1 MQGPKRR
8 HLGYNWD
15 GHWMGTPGEGLR
27 GQRVINSSCQ
37 GLATVTLE
45 LFCTEQNG
53 ESDPPPP
60 HLGEAMTPT
69 VTR

>member
-15 GHWMGTPGEGLR
+15 GHWMGTPDEGFR

-45 LFCTEQNG
+45 LFCT
-53 ESDPPPP
+53 
-60 HLGEAMTPT
+60 
-69 VTR
+69 